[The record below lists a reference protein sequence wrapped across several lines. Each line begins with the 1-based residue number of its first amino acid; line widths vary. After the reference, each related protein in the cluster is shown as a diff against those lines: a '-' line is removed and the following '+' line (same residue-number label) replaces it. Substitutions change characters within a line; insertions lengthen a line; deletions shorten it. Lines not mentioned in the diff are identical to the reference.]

1 MILAAPGLRLCVQC
15 VVSTIPKGSASDV
28 SANVEPG
35 HVVVTDALNTRP
47 IANLS
52 PWVTAYS
59 SVRFRHMQK
68 WRDSWTTPC
77 MTSARPKRNIYD
89 NAFPLALRA
98 EFARV
103 SNLALAGVTIDR
115 AKFFDMMQFCLGH
128 DLVLNLGAHEGV
140 VCAAR
145 NLHSSLDCRY
155 RVGRAISRAFK
166 GKEDLCRVTA
176 TVSKC
181 EFQV

>member
-1 MILAAPGLRLCVQC
+1 
-15 VVSTIPKGSASDV
+15 
-28 SANVEPG
+28 
-35 HVVVTDALNTRP
+35 
-47 IANLS
+47 
-52 PWVTAYS
+52 
-59 SVRFRHMQK
+59 
-68 WRDSWTTPC
+68 
-77 MTSARPKRNIYD
+77 MTMH
-89 NAFPLALRA
+89 FPLALRA

-155 RVGRAISRAFK
+155 KVGRAISRAFK